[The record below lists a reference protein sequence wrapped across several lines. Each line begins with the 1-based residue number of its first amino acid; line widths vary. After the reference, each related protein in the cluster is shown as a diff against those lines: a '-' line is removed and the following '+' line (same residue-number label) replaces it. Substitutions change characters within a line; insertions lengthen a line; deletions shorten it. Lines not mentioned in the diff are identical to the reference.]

1 MRPDE
6 PSVLQET
13 GSGSQ
18 CWDFTEFC
26 KFEYQQSSGL
36 MRLTFFENVTH
47 NIVKGKTVYIK
58 MIAVDHSHLG
68 NIYHDSQK
76 NDLKLK

>member
-1 MRPDE
+1 
-6 PSVLQET
+6 
-13 GSGSQ
+13 
-18 CWDFTEFC
+18 
-26 KFEYQQSSGL
+26 
-36 MRLTFFENVTH
+36 MRLTFFVNVTH

-58 MIAVDHSHLG
+58 MIAVDPSHLG